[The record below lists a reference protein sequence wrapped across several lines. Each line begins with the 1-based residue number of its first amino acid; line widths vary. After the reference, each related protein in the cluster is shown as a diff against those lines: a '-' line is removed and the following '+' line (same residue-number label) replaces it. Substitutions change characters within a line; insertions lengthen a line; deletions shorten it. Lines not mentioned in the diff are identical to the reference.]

1 MLSKSAGGDT
11 VGVRVPLPAPG
22 IKGMRQQP
30 PSARDV
36 LEQDNLRAFETVSA
50 SQNTTLRPCPL
61 KGHRSSAP
69 ALFE

>member
-1 MLSKSAGGDT
+1 
-11 VGVRVPLPAPG
+11 
-22 IKGMRQQP
+22 MRQQP